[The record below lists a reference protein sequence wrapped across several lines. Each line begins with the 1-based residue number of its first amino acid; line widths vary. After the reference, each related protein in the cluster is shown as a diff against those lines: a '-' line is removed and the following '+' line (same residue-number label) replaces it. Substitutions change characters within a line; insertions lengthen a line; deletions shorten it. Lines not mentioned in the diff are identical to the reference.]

1 MSLAQE
7 RERLLQTESL
17 AHFRREMSP
26 AEMVTVY
33 QSSDWDKSKKHS
45 YFTYCALVPSSEVDQ
60 ALSSCEWLY
69 LLGDSVGCYRFDD
82 ENEITPLVIGR
93 SFNSIREDYVE
104 IREEFRLFHNL
115 YQDDRDN
122 RFDNYIKLE
131 ESGNEQIVAIV
142 DREPGRV
149 RIRLK
154 EIRQF
159 LAIKGMHLA
168 IQFDYL
174 EFSEKSLEE
183 LGLSK
188 ERREVREDLSWW
200 RCSLDDATGL
210 DSDRKTM
217 SVLRGLRLIEPLPE
231 SESDLPGFV
240 DGPKKRYIDFIIG
253 MGENGDEMEHTCNP
267 NTLANYFGRNPG
279 APHELTPVSF
289 RKDVLDKYYRQ
300 SRKYSVSVD
309 TVRCGDLWNIYIDN
323 DHDDKICVWLVDLG
337 KLPYEEQLHWRSC
350 NLASEDGV
358 SESFYRQQIRAEAT
372 SSNRPEHIF
381 QYRYGELA
389 RECQDHLGWS
399 LLLPLEEGDEY
410 HIQNIRI
417 PATDEQP
424 EFDELVLGLTK
435 ILVDSLNEKE
445 LNKLIP
451 SDQRR
456 DLKRGIARLEA
467 ALAAC
472 DIQDADKHIVFLRD
486 LQHLRS
492 AGTAHRKGKKYSK
505 IIASFTENSRDL
517 RTVFAEILTRAI
529 LFLDY
534 LIEFA
539 RRKPGIQPTAAI
551 NSPGRQG

>member
-1 MSLAQE
+1 MSLEQE

-17 AHFRREMSP
+17 AHFRREMSL

-45 YFTYCALVPSSEVDQ
+45 YFIYCALVPSSEVDQ

-82 ENEITPLVIGR
+82 ENDIGPLIIGR
-93 SFNSIREDYVE
+93 SFHGMRDSYVE
-104 IREEFRLFHNL
+104 VREEFRLFHNL
-115 YQDDRDN
+115 YYDDRDD
-122 RFDNYIKLE
+122 RFDGYIKLE
-131 ESGNEQIVAIV
+131 ESGNKQIVAVV

-149 RIRLK
+149 QIRLK

-159 LAIKGMHLA
+159 LAVKEMHLA

-200 RCSLDDATGL
+200 RCSLDDAAGS
-210 DSDRKTM
+210 DSDRRTM

-240 DGPKKRYIDFIIG
+240 DDPKKRYIDFIIG
-253 MGENGDEMEHTCNP
+253 MDDDGDEIEHTCDQNA
-267 NTLANYFGRNPG
+267 LENYFGRNPG

-289 RKDVLDKYYRQ
+289 RKEVLDKYYRQ
-300 SRKYSVSVD
+300 SSKYSVSVD
-309 TVRCGDLWNIYIDN
+309 TVECGNLWSIHIDSH
-323 DHDDKICVWLVDLG
+323 HDDKVCVWLVDLG
-337 KLPYEEQLHWRSC
+337 TLPYDEQFYWRSC
-350 NLASEDGV
+350 NFASESGV
-358 SESFYRQQIRAEAT
+358 SESFYRQQIHAEFT
-372 SSNRPEHIF
+372 SSDRPEHIF
-381 QYRYGELA
+381 QHRYGELA

-456 DLKRGIARLEA
+456 NLKGSIARLEA
-467 ALAAC
+467 ALAAY

-492 AGTAHRKGKKYSK
+492 AGAAHRKGRKYRRA
-505 IIASFTENSRDL
+505 IAPFTANSRDL
-517 RTVFAEILTRAI
+517 RTVFAEILVKAI
-529 LFLDY
+529 LLLDY

-539 RRKPGIQPTAAI
+539 RRKPGIQPTTAT
-551 NSPGRQG
+551 NSRG